1 MLYLL
6 FRVNFIR
13 EFHLGRPLRQKG
25 HEVTREVSAVED
37 LVPRRALVA
46 APRANNPEVDAV
58 YPVRELTHACRS
70 GGVEERL
77 DRRFISC
84 GLTRLRGDAEPAS
97 KKTTDHGDTAT
108 RARIEQG

>member
-46 APRANNPEVDAV
+46 APRADNPEVDAV

-70 GGVEERL
+70 GGVEERH
-77 DRRFISC
+77 DCRFSLC
-84 GLTRLRGDAEPAS
+84 DLTRPRGDTDPAR
-97 KKTTDHGDTAT
+97 KKTTNHGDAITI
-108 RARIEQG
+108 ARGY